1 MMSTNH
7 QETLTYQVFTLI
19 DLLQSYGMREVVI
32 SPGSR
37 STPIALAAELHPDI
51 RTYIHPDERSAAFF
65 ALGLSKEGRSPV
77 GLICTS
83 GTAAAN
89 YMPAIAEADLSHV
102 PLIALT
108 ADRPHELRDVGAP
121 QAINQRNMYRNYIR
135 YYTELPIADA
145 HPSHSDML
153 ETKILQCAQHFQ
165 GVDRGPVHINVPI
178 REPLMP
184 DMTRTDLFHRTP
196 RAMPEYSVA
205 LSSGLHFEGHG
216 LVIIGETADD
226 LESVSSVLD
235 RENLTV
241 IADPRQHI
249 RRTLPN
255 VITHHDL
262 IFSNLNQE
270 QLKRLEA
277 EVDFIIRIGE
287 PLTSKVTNQFLSKTG
302 IPQYLFSEY
311 QQLKTFPATP
321 QAAYVGPIGTLVGN
335 TGFTN
340 AGGGPK
346 SWLTELDRRISNR
359 VEAYVTDY
367 EDEGRFMY
375 EIIRHTDPDRS
386 LFLSNSMPIRDG
398 ERYDLDNTQKIYA
411 NRGANGIDGVV
422 STALGMA
429 VKTPITLII
438 GDIALYHDMNGLIMS
453 KLEGIDINI
462 IVFNNNGG
470 GIFSFLPQSENKDY
484 FERLFGTPLDLD
496 FKHAADLYGF
506 NYTSTEMVQDV
517 TDELMNQGGRN
528 IIEIKT
534 DRAVN
539 VDSHQK
545 LSRQI
550 EDVVKSVEI

>member
-1 MMSTNH
+1 MMTIDH
-7 QETLTYQVFTLI
+7 QATLTYQVFTLM
-19 DLLQSYGMREVVI
+19 DLLQSHGMREVVI

-65 ALGLSKEGRSPV
+65 ALGLSKNDRSPI

-89 YMPAIAEADLSHV
+89 YLPAMAEADLSHI

-108 ADRPHELRDVGAP
+108 ADRPHELRGVGAP
-121 QAINQRNMYRNYIR
+121 QAINQQNMYANYVR

-153 ETKILQCAQHFQ
+153 ETKILQCAQYFG
-165 GVDRGPVHINVPI
+165 GVDRGPVHINIPI

-184 DMTRTDLFHRTP
+184 DMTRTDFFHRTP
-196 RAMPEYSVA
+196 KTVTEYSVA
-205 LSSGLHFEGHG
+205 LSSNPRFEGHG
-216 LVIIGETADD
+216 LVFIGETSED
-226 LESVSSVLD
+226 LEDVCSILD
-235 RENLTV
+235 KENLTV

-249 RRTLPN
+249 RRLLPD

-262 IFSNLNQE
+262 IFSNLNST
-270 QLKRLEA
+270 QLERLEA

-287 PLTSKVTNQFLSKTG
+287 PLTSKVTNQFLAKTL

-311 QQLKTFPATP
+311 QQLKTFPSTP
-321 QAAYVGPIGTLVGN
+321 QAVYIGSIGTLLEN
-335 TGFTN
+335 TVFKKHGR
-340 AGGGPK
+340 GPK
-346 SWLTELDRRISNR
+346 SWLTELDRRIANR
-359 VEAYVTDY
+359 IEAYVVDY

-375 EIIRHTDPDRS
+375 EIIRQTDPDRA

-429 VKTPITLII
+429 KRTPLTLII
-438 GDIALYHDMNGLIMS
+438 GDIALYHDMNGLIIS
-453 KLEGIDINI
+453 KLEDIDVNI

-484 FERLFGTPLDLD
+484 FERLFGTPLELD
-496 FKHAADLYGF
+496 FRHVAELYGF
-506 NYTSTEMVQDV
+506 SYVSTDMIQDV
-517 TDELMNQGGRN
+517 TGELMNQGGRN

-534 DRAVN
+534 DRSVN
-539 VDSHQK
+539 VTSHQK
-545 LSRQI
+545 LRRQI

>member
-1 MMSTNH
+1 MMPLDH
-7 QETLTYQVFTLI
+7 QETLTYQVFTLM
-19 DLLQSYGMREVVI
+19 DLLQSHGVREVVI

-65 ALGLSKEGRSPV
+65 ALGLSKNDRSPI

-89 YMPAIAEADLSHV
+89 YTPAMAEADLSHI
-102 PLIALT
+102 PLVALT

-121 QAINQRNMYRNYIR
+121 QAINQQNMYANYVR
-135 YYTELPIADA
+135 YYTELPIADG

-153 ETKILQCAQHFQ
+153 ETKILQCSQFFS
-165 GVDRGPVHINVPI
+165 GVDCGPVHINIPI

-184 DMTRTDLFHRTP
+184 DMARTDLFHRT
-196 RAMPEYSVA
+196 AKTVA
-205 LSSGLHFEGHG
+205 QHGITLSSNLSFEGQG
-216 LVIIGETADD
+216 LVFIGETTEN
-226 LESVSSVLD
+226 LENICSILD

-241 IADPRQHI
+241 VADPRQHM
-249 RRTLPN
+249 RRMLPG

-262 IFSNLNQE
+262 IFSNMNDAQFE
-270 QLKRLEA
+270 RLEA

-287 PLTSKVTNQFLSKTG
+287 PLTSKVTNQFLTKTH
-302 IPQYLFSEY
+302 IAQYLFSEY
-311 QQLKTFPATP
+311 QQLKTFPLTP
-321 QAAYVGPIGTLVGN
+321 QAVHIGPIGALFEN
-335 TGFTN
+335 TVFT
-340 AGGGPK
+340 AHGAGPK
-346 SWLTELDRRISNR
+346 HWLTELDHRIGNR
-359 VEAYVTDY
+359 IEAYISDY

-375 EIIRHTDPDRS
+375 EIIRYTDPDRA

-398 ERYDLDNTQKIYA
+398 ERYDLANTQKIYA

-429 VKTPITLII
+429 QKTRITLII
-438 GDIALYHDMNGLIMS
+438 GDIALYHDMNGLVIS
-453 KLEGIDINI
+453 KLEDIDITI

-470 GIFSFLPQSENKDY
+470 GIFSFLPQSEDKDH

-496 FKHAADLYGF
+496 FSHVAKLYGF
-506 NYTSTEMVQDV
+506 NYASADRVQDV
-517 TDELMNQGGRN
+517 TSELMNRSGRN

-539 VDSHQK
+539 VASHQK
-545 LSRQI
+545 LRRQI

>member
-1 MMSTNH
+1 MPFDH

-19 DLLQSYGMREVVI
+19 DLLQSHGMQEVVI

-65 ALGLSKEGRSPV
+65 ALGLSKDDRSPI

-89 YMPAIAEADLSHV
+89 YLPAMAEADLSHV
-102 PLIALT
+102 PLVALT
-108 ADRPHELRDVGAP
+108 ADRPHELRNVGAP
-121 QAINQRNMYRNYIR
+121 QAINQQNMYNNYVR

-153 ETKILQCAQHFQ
+153 EAKILQCAQYFR
-165 GVDRGPVHINVPI
+165 GVDRGPVHINIPI

-184 DMTRTDLFHRTP
+184 DMTRTDFFHRTP
-196 RAMPEYSVA
+196 KALSEYSA
-205 LSSGLHFEGHG
+205 TLTSDLRFEGHG
-216 LVIIGETADD
+216 LVFIGETADD
-226 LESVSSVLD
+226 LESVSSILD

-249 RRTLPN
+249 RRMLPN

-262 IFSNLNQE
+262 IFSNLNSG
-270 QLKRLEA
+270 QLKRLET

-287 PLTSKVTNQFLSKTG
+287 PLTSKVTNQFLAKTS
-302 IPQYLFSEY
+302 IPQYLLSEY
-311 QQLKTFPATP
+311 QQLKPFPTTP
-321 QAAYVGPIGTLVGN
+321 QAAYVGPVSALLRN
-335 TGFTN
+335 THFTMN
-340 AGGGPK
+340 GRGPK
-346 SWLTELDRRISNR
+346 SWLTELDQRISSR
-359 VEAYVTDY
+359 IERYVTDY

-375 EIIRHTDPDRS
+375 EIIRHTNPERA

-429 VKTPITLII
+429 KKTPLTLII

-453 KLEGIDINI
+453 KLEDIDINI

-496 FKHAADLYGF
+496 FKHVADLYGF
-506 NYTSTEMVQDV
+506 NYASTDMVQDV
-517 TDELMNQGGRN
+517 TDVLMNQGGRN

-539 VDSHQK
+539 VNSHQK
-545 LSRQI
+545 LRRQI